1 MVRVNCD
8 NGLRG
13 ILDAG
18 EDSLVHRAA
27 LERYLTT
34 FGSPVTL

>member
-13 ILDAG
+13 TPDAS
-18 EDSLVHRAA
+18 EDSLVHRTA

-34 FGSPVTL
+34 YGSPVTF